1 MSNSTTRTVTVE
13 RFLPHPREKVW
24 RALTQEALIAEWL
37 MLNDF
42 RPVVGHQFNFRA
54 EPRPQWNGVVSC
66 EVLVVRA
73 FEQLSYTW
81 NTTGQAPDGELKT
94 VVTLTLTPTEGGT
107 LLRIEQSGFRQ
118 EQERNYKGANYG
130 WPRFLTALEALLAKL
145 P

>member
-13 RFLPHPREKVW
+13 RFLSHPREKVW

-42 RPVVGHQFNFRA
+42 QPVVGHQFNFRA

-66 EVLVVRA
+66 EVLVVQA
-73 FEQLSYTW
+73 LEQLSYTW
-81 NTTGQAPDGELKT
+81 NTSGQAPDGELKT
-94 VVTLTLTPTEGGT
+94 IVTLTLTPVEGGT
-107 LLRIEQSGFRQ
+107 LLRMEQSGFRP
-118 EQERNYKGANYG
+118 EQEGNYKGANYG
-130 WPRFLTALEALLAKL
+130 WPRFMTALETLLAKL